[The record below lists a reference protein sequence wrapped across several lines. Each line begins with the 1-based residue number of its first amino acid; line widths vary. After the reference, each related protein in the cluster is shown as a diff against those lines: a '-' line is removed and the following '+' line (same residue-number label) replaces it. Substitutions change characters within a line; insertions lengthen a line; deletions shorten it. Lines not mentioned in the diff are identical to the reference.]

1 MSHEKR
7 KLPRFH
13 ITPCQFLD
21 TKLGKTFSVQDI
33 SQGGLALRLVDRV
46 DLTWFAAGS
55 EHEGWIKVEGQKL
68 GCRFQV
74 KYIRGSLIGGEWLE
88 PSPELIAHLEQIS
101 HPEKLGGTLK
111 KYEHPDSTS
120 TSWYHSPLGADLLF
134 YEQGS
139 LSRWMLFLH
148 QNFIQWEKASGVTT
162 GRSMAEDEEGYAH
175 GIVRL
180 ETRLIEY
187 DPQVDKNF
195 VEFTKNLIHHARID
209 RGDLKNLMFSHL
221 NGVI

>member
-1 MSHEKR
+1 MNHEKR

-21 TKLGKTFSVQDI
+21 QKLGKTFSVQDI
-33 SQGGLALRLVDRV
+33 SRGGLAVRLLDRI
-46 DLTWFAAGS
+46 DLTFFTVGS
-55 EHEGWIKVEGQKL
+55 VHEGWIKLEGYKL
-68 GCRFQV
+68 SASFQV
-74 KYIRGSLIGGEWLE
+74 RYIRGSLIGGSWVE
-88 PSPELIAHLEQIS
+88 PSAELLGHLEQIS
-101 HPEKLGGTLK
+101 HPEKLGASLK
-111 KYEHPDSTS
+111 RYEHPDSNS
-120 TSWYHSPLGADLLF
+120 TTWYHSPLGVDLLF
-134 YEQGS
+134 YEQGG

-148 QNFIQWEKASGVTT
+148 QGFVQWEKDSGVTT

-187 DPQVDKNF
+187 DPQVDRNF
-195 VEFTKNLIHHARID
+195 IEFAKNLLEHAMIERSE
-209 RGDLKNLMFSHL
+209 LKNLMYSHL

>member
-33 SQGGLALRLVDRV
+33 SKGGLAVRLVDRI
-46 DLTWFAAGS
+46 DLALFAVSSLHA
-55 EHEGWIKVEGQKL
+55 GWIKVEGQKL
-68 GCRFQV
+68 DCKFRV
-74 KYIRGSLIGGEWLE
+74 KYIRGSLIGGEWEE
-88 PSPELIAHLEQIS
+88 PSSELLNHLEQIS
-101 HPEKLGGTLK
+101 HPEKLGASLK
-111 KYEHPDSTS
+111 RYDHPDSTS

-134 YEQGS
+134 YEQGG

-148 QNFIQWEKASGVTT
+148 QGFIQWEKDSGVTT

-195 VEFTKNLIHHARID
+195 VEFARSLIEHARLE
-209 RGDLKNLMFSHL
+209 RGDLKELIYSHL